1 MIIRGSSHNVSISNG
16 VDKESEKNIRER
28 FRLLSV
34 NWLTRGSHRMLI
46 IRL

>member
-1 MIIRGSSHNVSISNG
+1 MIIRGSSHNVSISSG
-16 VDKESEKNIRER
+16 VDKESEKNIREK

-34 NWLTRGSHRMLI
+34 NWLARGNHRVLI